1 LCFDVLVL
9 VLVILVVQVFRLY
22 LVAWICGL
30 TLDKLE
36 AILGMIVGHL

>member
-1 LCFDVLVL
+1 
-9 VLVILVVQVFRLY
+9 

-36 AILGMIVGHL
+36 AILGNSWQNTFIDYFYYCALTF